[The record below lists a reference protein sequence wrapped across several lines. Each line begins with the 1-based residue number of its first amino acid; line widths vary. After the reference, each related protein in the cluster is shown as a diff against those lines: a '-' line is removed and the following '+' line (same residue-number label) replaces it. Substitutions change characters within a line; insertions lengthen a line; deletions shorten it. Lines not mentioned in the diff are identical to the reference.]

1 MAVLG
6 PNMAR
11 RGSRLHPGQVL
22 REEYL
27 GPLGINAQDLAHA
40 LGLRA
45 ERITALLAGNRPVK
59 PDIALRLARYFDTT
73 PQFWLGLQAAY
84 DLSVAEAA
92 HGAWIEARIRPLA
105 A

>member
-1 MAVLG
+1 MDALG

-11 RGSRLHPGQVL
+11 RGLRLHPGQVL

-27 GPLGINAQDLAHA
+27 APLGINAQDLAHA
-40 LGLRA
+40 LGLRTESIA
-45 ERITALLAGNRPVK
+45 ALLAGDRGVT
-59 PDIALRLARYFDTT
+59 PDIALRLARYFATT

>member
-1 MAVLG
+1 MAC
-6 PNMAR
+6 
-11 RGSRLHPGQVL
+11 RGLRLHPGQVL

-27 GPLGINAQDLAHA
+27 APLGINAQDLAHA
-40 LGLRA
+40 LGLRT
-45 ERITALLAGNRPVK
+45 ERIVALLAGDRRVT
-59 PDIALRLARYFDTT
+59 PDIALRLARYFGTT

-92 HGAWIEARIRPLA
+92 HGVWIEARIRPLA

>member
-1 MAVLG
+1 
-6 PNMAR
+6 MAR
-11 RGSRLHPGQVL
+11 RGLRLHPGQVL

-27 GPLGINAQDLAHA
+27 APFGIGGESLAHA
-40 LGLRA
+40 LGLRT
-45 ERITALLAGNRPVK
+45 ERIAAVLAGERRVT
-59 PDIALRLARYFDTT
+59 PDIALRLARYFDDTT